1 MGEIRISKKLFYL
14 LYNHHVNGVKDNDA
28 EIKRLLEEKWERMG
42 NRFLYTQSKTAKT
55 EEEREKARREYLD
68 RKGIRDDFRW

>member
-14 LYNHHVNGVKDNDA
+14 LYNHHVNDVKDNDM
-28 EIKRLLEEKWERMG
+28 EIKKLLEEKWERMG
-42 NRFLYTQSKTAKT
+42 NRFLYTQSKTAET

-68 RKGIRDDFRW
+68 RRGIREDFRY